1 MKKKRNNSVGPQVR
15 EGTKKKPVGKT
26 VPILAGAS
34 LIGGAQVATQFF
46 AAQMNYHSMLGWNIH
61 HIYPAWDIISW
72 GTKWSSI
79 YQQTLMKAE
88 TLGAT
93 VASGGMLV
101 AAGAR
106 LFTGTRPEANE
117 YLHGSARWA
126 DKADIQKAGLL
137 PPKRTFLE
145 VVTGQHPHS
154 AGGVYVGGWQDK
166 DGTFRYLRHSGPEH
180 VLTYAPT
187 RSGKGVGLVIPTML
201 SWTDSLVAT
210 DLKGELKALT
220 AGWRQ
225 KYAKNKTIFWEP
237 ASSEGSARWNPLHE
251 VRVGTDYETADIQ
264 NIAQLIVDPDG
275 KGMKDH
281 WDRVAFGTLTGLI
294 THAIYQ
300 EKIGGRVAS
309 LGEVDRL
316 LADPE
321 QAGQA
326 LWVNMEA
333 ASYYK
338 DPETGELGPH
348 PLVVKTARDM
358 LETPEEELGSKISTI
373 KGFLALY
380 RDPVI
385 QKNTEW
391 CDYRIKDLMH
401 SDNPVSLYIITQPA
415 DKARLKPLVKLKL
428 NMIMRILTAEMDF
441 ENGRPKANYKHRLLL
456 MLDEFPALGKLDIL
470 QESLAFCAGYGIK
483 AYLICQDINQLKS
496 REAGYG
502 PDETITSNCHVQNAY
517 PPNRMETA
525 EHLSKLT
532 GTTTIVKES
541 VTESGR
547 RSSAVLGN
555 VSRTL
560 TETQRPLLTPDEC
573 QRMPGPKKN
582 DRGEI
587 VEPGDMVIYVAGYP
601 AIYGKQP
608 LYFKDPT
615 FLARASVPAPKSS
628 DTIAHIVDHSEDTQ
642 ERVTLDPVAE
652 TEPAQ
657 DEAETPD
664 TVEER
669 SLEIATPE
677 EPEEPPLEEPELDEP
692 ELEAGHHE

>member
-1 MKKKRNNSVGPQVR
+1 MKTKKRNNAVGPQIR
-15 EGTKKKPVGKT
+15 EGKPKPKGKV

-34 LIGGAQVATQFF
+34 LLGGTQLATQYF
-46 AAQMNYHSMLGWNIH
+46 AQKMHYHSVLGWNFN
-61 HIYPAWDIISW
+61 HIYPTWDIVSW
-72 GTKWSSI
+72 GMKWGSI
-79 YQQTLMKAE
+79 YPHELMAAE

-93 VASGGMLV
+93 VAAGGMLV

-106 LFTGTRPEANE
+106 LFTGNKPQANE
-117 YLHGSARWA
+117 FMHGSARWA

-137 PPKRTFLE
+137 VRDRTFLE
-145 VVTGQHPHS
+145 KVSGKHIPS
-154 AGGVYVGGWQDK
+154 PGGVYVGGWQEK

-201 SWTDSLVAT
+201 SWPDSLIAT

-237 ASSEGSARWNPLHE
+237 ASSTGSARWNPLHE
-251 VRVGTDYETADIQ
+251 VRTGTDYETADIQ

-275 KGMKDH
+275 KGLKEH
-281 WDRVAFGTLTGLI
+281 WDRVAFGTITGLI
-294 THAIYQ
+294 THAIYM
-300 EKIGGRVAS
+300 EKSGGRIAC
-309 LGEVDRL
+309 LGEIDRL

-321 QAGQA
+321 QSGEA

-333 ASYYK
+333 ATYYP
-338 DPETGELGPH
+338 DPETGELGAH

-373 KGFLALY
+373 KGYLALY

-385 QKNTEW
+385 QKNTEV

-401 SDNPVSLYIITQPA
+401 YDDPVSLYIITQPA

-428 NMIMRILTAEMDF
+428 NMAMRLLTAEMDF
-441 ENGRPKANYKHRLLL
+441 EDGRPKANYKHRLLM

-483 AYLICQDINQLKS
+483 AYLICQDLNQLKS
-496 REAGYG
+496 REQGYG

-517 PPNRMETA
+517 PPNRVETA
-525 EHLSKLT
+525 EHLSRLT

-547 RSSAVLGN
+547 RSAAVLGN
-555 VSRTL
+555 ISRTM

-582 DRGEI
+582 DAGEI
-587 VEPGDMVIYVAGYP
+587 VESGDMVIYVAGYP

-608 LYFKDPT
+608 LYFKDPV
-615 FLARASVPAPKSS
+615 FLKRAQVPTPTKSDVIPNS
-628 DTIAHIVDHSEDTQ
+628 EIVTPETS
-642 ERVTLDPVAE
+642 VAE
-652 TEPAQ
+652 DRVVLEPTG
-657 DEAETPD
+657 EHPD

-669 SLEIATPE
+669 QLEIATPE
-677 EPEEPPLEEPELDEP
+677 EPEEPALMEPELEEPELEG
-692 ELEAGHHE
+692 EGHE